1 MTCLEKANAHIVG
14 VLNKNLKFVSYFKL
28 DRAMK
33 FRNIFPKAVFL
44 SLAILTMAS
53 CVTNRK
59 VAYLQDMT
67 HNSQIELENRFE
79 AVISPYDEL
88 DVIISSFDPEL
99 AKPFNIQN
107 LARVASGNTGVNQN
121 LAYLVDQYGNIELPV
136 LGTIHAAG
144 LTRLQLQEHVRSMLI
159 NGGFISDP
167 YVMVRFRDFKIFF
180 LGSNGGKA
188 ITVPNERCT
197 FLEALALSGD
207 LNIYTNRKKIAVM
220 REVDGRM
227 VMRYLDPRSS
237 AVFHDPYFM
246 MQQNDFIITQDT
258 HYKNFLD
265 SYQMWSPFISSLSAI
280 SGLASL
286 YISYR
291 LLRYELNHPN
301 Q

>member
-1 MTCLEKANAHIVG
+1 MNFKRRLSRAIVL
-14 VLNKNLKFVSYFKL
+14 VLTTITL
-28 DRAMK
+28 
-33 FRNIFPKAVFL
+33 
-44 SLAILTMAS
+44 AS

-88 DVIISSFDPEL
+88 DIVISCFDQEL
-99 AKPFNIQN
+99 AKPFNIRTISSS
-107 LARVASGNTGVNQN
+107 AGGGSYGNAG

-144 LTRLQLQEHVRSMLI
+144 LTRLQLQEHIKGMLTG
-159 NGGFISDP
+159 GGFINDP

-237 AVFHDPYFM
+237 NVFHDPYFM
-246 MQQNDFIITQDT
+246 MQQNDFIITQNT
-258 HYKNFLD
+258 KYKNFLD
-265 SYQMWSPFISSLSAI
+265 SYSLWSPFVTAFSTISSLV
-280 SGLASL
+280 SL

-291 LLRYELNHPN
+291 ILRYESAK
-301 Q
+301 

>member
-1 MTCLEKANAHIVG
+1 MKIQRIIRTG
-14 VLNKNLKFVSYFKL
+14 FVLGLFV
-28 DRAMK
+28 
-33 FRNIFPKAVFL
+33 
-44 SLAILTMAS
+44 LATAS

-59 VAYLQDMT
+59 VAYLQDMQ
-67 HNSQIELENRFE
+67 HNTQIELENKFE

-88 DVIISSFDPEL
+88 DVIISSFDQEL
-99 AKPFNIQN
+99 AKPFNIQSAAGSAISRSN
-107 LARVASGNTGVNQN
+107 VSQN

-136 LGTIHAAG
+136 LGSIHAAG
-144 LTRLQLQEHVRSMLI
+144 LTRLQLQEHVKQLLI
-159 NGGFISDP
+159 DGNFISDP

-220 REVDGRM
+220 REVEGRM

-237 AVFHDPYFM
+237 DVFHDPYFM

-258 HYKNFLD
+258 RYKNFLD
-265 SYQMWSPFISSLSAI
+265 SYAQWTPIISTFTTITS
-280 SGLASL
+280 LASL
-286 YISYR
+286 YMSY
-291 LLRYELNHPN
+291 LILQNTATTK
-301 Q
+301 